1 MNRLFF
7 SNVTARL
14 QSRIQ
19 LSATIPGKCASHPY
33 KSTGTERRRQYNSST
48 TLKQDPPSA
57 PPLLLYQTASPD
69 VYVSSAAIDHAHES
83 INPKQSL
90 FTETKLPDSFQ
101 KSLFRYISPTE
112 FNFELPDEPIPEVA
126 FLGRSN
132 VGKSSLLNA
141 LTTKHL
147 AKTSKTPGRTQQVN
161 YFGLYPTKTTKEQ
174 SIDKAIGYI
183 IDLPGYGYAKA
194 PDDAVARWQEN
205 TQDFLEQRISL
216 GNLQRIYLLIDSR
229 RGLGSIDTSI
239 LGWLDEAGCDY
250 TIVMTKADSVGKAKV
265 VKVANEV
272 CMRYHAQRLGK
283 VDHGVDTDGHQ
294 GPFVHVTSCKKNRGI
309 VDLMWAIDADFHS
322 GHHVL
327 KQLSIDRQDVR
338 NGRWGKHD

>member
-1 MNRLFF
+1 MHRLFC

-14 QSRIQ
+14 QSRIPGSFAS
-19 LSATIPGKCASHPY
+19 LHPSKSAAGKTRPY
-33 KSTGTERRRQYNSST
+33 KSCTAA
-48 TLKQDPPSA
+48 TLKQTSTA

-69 VYVSSAAIDHAHES
+69 VYVSSAAIDHACEHES

-101 KSLFRYISPTE
+101 KSHFRYISPTE

-161 YFGLYPTKTTKEQ
+161 YFGLYPTKTTKEK

-194 PDDAVARWQEN
+194 PGDVVARWQEN
-205 TQDFLEQRISL
+205 TQKFLEQRISL
-216 GNLQRIYLLIDSR
+216 GNLQRIYILVDSR
-229 RGLGSIDTSI
+229 RGLGAFDTSI

-250 TIVMTKADSVGKAKV
+250 TIVMTKADSVGKAKI

-283 VDHGVDTDGHQ
+283 VDYESEVNGHQ

-327 KQLSIDRQDVR
+327 KQLSVDRREDR
-338 NGRWGKHD
+338 AGGWGKDD